1 MRGPYARNTVKTEPG
16 GTTRDYVFP
25 STDLRRGRSAL
36 APVLTASLPTSPEH
50 AHRGRSLVRTSRPGR
65 LLLVRTAL
73 VAAAPTADWRL
84 AVVLVVLVAVAV
96 VTSRVADLN
105 VERQQVVAAARAAV
119 QLSLVALVIAAVLT
133 SLIWSVAFVALMFAV
148 ASFTAQRRMQVPG
161 AELPWVAV
169 AMISGAA
176 PVIVICFASGV
187 VPLNGAGM
195 IPIAGIVIGNTMTA
209 STLAGRRAFAELS
222 RQMGCYEA
230 ALALGMRSTDAAM
243 LVINPTASEGLLPGL
258 DQTRTV
264 GLVTLPGAF
273 VGVLL
278 GGGTPIEAGAAQLLV
293 LIGLLATETIAV
305 WVMTE
310 LVAHGRILEGVPR

>member
-1 MRGPYARNTVKTEPG
+1 MW
-16 GTTRDYVFP
+16 
-25 STDLRRGRSAL
+25 
-36 APVLTASLPTSPEH
+36 
-50 AHRGRSLVRTSRPGR
+50 
-65 LLLVRTAL
+65 TAL
-73 VAAAPTADWRL
+73 VTAAPTADWRL

-105 VERQQVVAAARAAV
+105 VEKQQVVAAARAAV

-133 SLIWSVAFVALMFAV
+133 SLLWSVAFVALMFAV
-148 ASFTAQRRMQVPG
+148 ASFTSQRRMQVPG
-161 AELPWVAV
+161 TELPWVAV

-273 VGVLL
+273 IGVLL

-293 LIGLLATETIAV
+293 LIGILAAQALTTATLIRLIARARV
-305 WVMTE
+305 VR
-310 LVAHGRILEGVPR
+310 LDLRDRHPR